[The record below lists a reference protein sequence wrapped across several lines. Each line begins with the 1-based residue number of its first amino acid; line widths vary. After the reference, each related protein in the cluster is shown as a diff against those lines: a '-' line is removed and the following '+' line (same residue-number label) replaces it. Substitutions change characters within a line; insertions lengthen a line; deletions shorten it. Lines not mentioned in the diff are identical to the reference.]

1 MAPSSG
7 WTWMT
12 TNGSERSSI
21 WPIALGYEDP
31 PEILLRE
38 RLSVVAEIAK
48 SSLIST
54 T

>member
-1 MAPSSG
+1 
-7 WTWMT
+7 MT

-21 WPIALGYEDP
+21 WPTTALGYEDP
-31 PEILLRE
+31 PEILPRE